1 MKNVGGAAAGV
12 YETLCFLVPLGM
24 WAGGAH
30 VDWYGF
36 WYVWLVINFLLAMI
50 FSLWF
55 SAGGIL
61 DLQAFFLRLSTV
73 C

>member
-1 MKNVGGAAAGV
+1 
-12 YETLCFLVPLGM
+12 
-24 WAGGAH
+24 
-30 VDWYGF
+30 
-36 WYVWLVINFLLAMI
+36 VWLVINFLLAMI

-73 C
+73 CENV